1 MNETVEKK
9 IGAKEWGILL
19 LLALIWGSSF
29 ILMKRGLEAY
39 SSTQVASLRIFL
51 TTLAMLPFLL
61 TGFRKIRRQDLLPL
75 FIVAVAGNGIPPFL
89 FTAAQVHISS
99 AAAGVLNSLTPIFV
113 LLFGILFFKMAFKW
127 NRLFGVALG
136 FMGAASLILFS
147 TPQSTVVQ
155 NEYFYGLFII
165 GASLCYAV
173 SVNMVKT
180 YCQHIHP
187 ITINLAVFLMVG
199 PFAGVYLFSTDFVT
213 LLQTHPLGWSS
224 FGYIVILA
232 VFGTAIATVIFFQL
246 TQKTDALFASTVTYL
261 IPIVAVFWGLM
272 DGETIGWTYAIGLV
286 GILGGV
292 YLARQ

>member
-1 MNETVEKK
+1 MNKVAKK
-9 IGAKEWGILL
+9 IIGARNWSVLL

-29 ILMKRGLEAY
+29 ILMKRGLEVY

-61 TGFRKIRRQDLLPL
+61 TGFRKIRRQDLRPL

-89 FTAAQVHISS
+89 FTAAQVHLSS
-99 AAAGVLNSLTPIFV
+99 AAAGILNSLTPIFV
-113 LLFGILFFKMAFKW
+113 LLFGIFFFKMTFKW
-127 NRLFGVALG
+127 DRFFGVALG
-136 FMGAASLILFS
+136 FLGAASLILFS
-147 TPQSTVVQ
+147 TPQSTVVS

-187 ITINLAVFLMVG
+187 ITINLVVFLIVG
-199 PFAGVYLFSTDFVT
+199 PWAGMYLFSTDFVNV
-213 LLQTHPLGWSS
+213 LQTHPLGWSS

-261 IPIVAVFWGLM
+261 IPIVAIFWGLI
-272 DGETIGWTYAIGLV
+272 DGEAIGWAYAVGLV